1 MAWRGSLS
9 RSLMSTARVFN
20 SSPSL
25 SASRSL
31 RPPPLSAPR
40 IQVRSRSFSNPR
52 HYNFKSFTW
61 NFTISFGIL
70 HNYFLRIGELGCAQ
84 SLMPLATGVRLT
96 SHLSVKVLAC
106 SELSHGMEKMG
117 DVSSDFHQIKS
128 RIMVCRHLKMDRGSC
143 TVFAERCVSQTIGAP
158 EVFCSGFCSNTRYL
172 AL

>member
-25 SASRSL
+25 SATRSL

-52 HYNFKSFTW
+52 
-61 NFTISFGIL
+61 
-70 HNYFLRIGELGCAQ
+70 RIGELGCAQ
-84 SLMPLATGVRLT
+84 SLVPLATGVRLT

-106 SELSHGMEKMG
+106 SELSHGRNGKDG
-117 DVSSDFHQIKS
+117 
-128 RIMVCRHLKMDRGSC
+128 
-143 TVFAERCVSQTIGAP
+143 
-158 EVFCSGFCSNTRYL
+158 
-172 AL
+172 